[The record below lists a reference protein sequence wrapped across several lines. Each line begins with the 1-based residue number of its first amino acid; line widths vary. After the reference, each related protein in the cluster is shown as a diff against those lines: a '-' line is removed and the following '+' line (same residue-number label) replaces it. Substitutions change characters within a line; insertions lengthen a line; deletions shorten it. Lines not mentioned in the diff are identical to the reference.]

1 MTDSRKRIES
11 LVSKRDRLQKELVKA
26 WEDADYAAAA
36 KLQQE
41 LARAESDLIE
51 WEHKL
56 LHSAG
61 GSVQ

>member
-1 MTDSRKRIES
+1 MTDSRQRIES
-11 LVSKRDRLQKELVKA
+11 LISNRDRLQKELVKA

-41 LARAESDLIE
+41 LASAEKAVIE
-51 WEHKL
+51 CEDKL
-56 LHSAG
+56 LHTAG